1 MRNTANKIVLITGG
15 ARSGKSA
22 YAQQLAAGENRRVL
36 FCATAEALDD
46 EMRTRIDAHKRS
58 RPTGWDTLEA
68 GSNVAQELDKICSGY
83 DAILV
88 DCITLLVANCMGDG
102 KPPAEAEERALSEIG
117 ALIDLMTAKDSNYI
131 LVTNEVGY
139 GVVPEN
145 SLARLYRDVL
155 GRANQKLAGCA
166 DEVYLMTAGLPLK
179 IK

>member
-1 MRNTANKIVLITGG
+1 MKNSANKIILITGG

-22 YAQQLAAGENRRVL
+22 YAQQQATGKSGRVL

-46 EMRTRIDAHKRS
+46 EMRKRIEAHRRS
-58 RPTGWDTLEA
+58 RPAGWDTLEA
-68 GSNVAQELDKICSGY
+68 SSNVAQELKKICSGY
-83 DAILV
+83 DVTLI

-102 KPPAEAEERALSEIG
+102 IPPAEAGERALNEIG
-117 ALIDLMTAKDSNYI
+117 ALINLMTAKDSNYI

-145 SLARLYRDVL
+145 PLARLYRDVL
-155 GRANQKLAGCA
+155 GKANQQLAGCA